1 MTTVERIPGVQTI
14 EAQEPEDGFD
24 ALRKLPRPLTIVVG
38 SGEIDA
44 LQIEKFAGVADK
56 VFVVGVSIGNVDSE
70 NFPGN
75 VNVATTGM
83 NGGST
88 SYLDA
93 LEIEKDIKNGARS
106 VVLIGSLEDV
116 RLGSGKDNVVLSAI
130 RTKGDIRAVV
140 VGEHA
145 ADLVSQSR
153 AINSVI
159 GIDDGIEVITDTQ
172 GAVNAL
178 VETAK

>member
-1 MTTVERIPGVQTI
+1 
-14 EAQEPEDGFD
+14 
-24 ALRKLPRPLTIVVG
+24 
-38 SGEIDA
+38 
-44 LQIEKFAGVADK
+44 
-56 VFVVGVSIGNVDSE
+56 
-70 NFPGN
+70 
-75 VNVATTGM
+75 
-83 NGGST
+83 
-88 SYLDA
+88 
-93 LEIEKDIKNGARS
+93 
-106 VVLIGSLEDV
+106 
-116 RLGSGKDNVVLSAI
+116 GKDNVVLSAI